1 MLWIKTQGYLQS
13 TNADRML
20 PEAGSSSSLSIAVFF
35 FCLVGF
41 VLLLPIRILLF
52 KEKDAFTDTI
62 VTRDLLS
69 E

>member
-1 MLWIKTQGYLQS
+1 MLTGCFLRQAVQAVCL
-13 TNADRML
+13 L
-20 PEAGSSSSLSIAVFF
+20 LVFF

>member
-13 TNADRML
+13 TNPDRML
-20 PEAGSSSSLSIAVFF
+20 PEAGSSSSLSIAIF